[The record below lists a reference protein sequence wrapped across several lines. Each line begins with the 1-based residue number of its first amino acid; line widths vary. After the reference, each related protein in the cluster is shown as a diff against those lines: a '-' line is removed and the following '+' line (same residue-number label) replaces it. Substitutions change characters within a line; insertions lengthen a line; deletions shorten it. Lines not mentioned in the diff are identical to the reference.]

1 MLISTFGGD
10 KIRKD
15 KILTNA
21 IYSLDKLILEFEMS
35 GENAQ
40 RLMDVYSFNSK
51 PYTHVESWF
60 SNKLSVCR
68 YNYRFLLK
76 DGNSFYIGFC
86 PNWRKSNRYTT
97 YGRIEFNPS
106 KVCLDSEFM
115 FLYGQLL
122 SFIPR
127 FRLRPVRFDLAIDL
141 PVARDKVYLL
151 KDRRLYEEYSY
162 SAINKTQYLG
172 VRNNHGRVKVYN
184 KALEQKLDIDL
195 TRIEVTIDWEK
206 STYGEVEKILPNLYI
221 LDNFQFSMGLSGT
234 DKVILVAVMSDMTL
248 LSELGRT
255 KKEKIKSYLREI
267 EYNLTLDYD
276 KYNNVLQQIK
286 KIIE

>member
-1 MLISTFGGD
+1 MI
-10 KIRKD
+10 KIRD
-15 KILTNA
+15 KILINTV
-21 IYSLDKLILEFEMS
+21 YSLDKLILEFEIR

-40 RLMDVYSFNSK
+40 RLMDVYSFN
-51 PYTHVESWF
+51 PHVESWC

-68 YNYRFLLK
+68 YNYRFKLK
-76 DGNSFYIGFC
+76 DDNSFYIGFS
-86 PNWRKSNRYTT
+86 PNWKKVNRFTT
-97 YGRIEFNPS
+97 SGRIEFNPS

-122 SFIPR
+122 TFIPR

-141 PVARDKVYLL
+141 PVARDRVYLL
-151 KDRRLYEEYSY
+151 KDQRLYEEYSY

-195 TRIEVTIDWEK
+195 TRIEITIDYDK
-206 STYGEVEKILPNLYI
+206 STYGEVEKILPRLYI
-221 LDNFQFSMGLSGT
+221 LDNFQLSIDISGT
-234 DKVILVAVMSDMTL
+234 DKVILVAVMNDMTL
-248 LSELGRT
+248 LNELGRT

-267 EYNLTLDYD
+267 EYNLTLEYE
-276 KYNNVLQQIK
+276 KYNNVLQQIRK
-286 KIIE
+286 LIE

>member
-1 MLISTFGGD
+1 MN
-10 KIRKD
+10 KIKRN
-15 KILTNA
+15 KILADTL
-21 IYSLDKLILEFEMS
+21 YSLDKLILEFEMR
-35 GENAQ
+35 GEDAQ
-40 RLMDVYSFNSK
+40 RLMDVYSLNS
-51 PYTHVESWF
+51 HVESWF

-86 PNWRKSNRYTT
+86 PNWRKLNSYTS

-151 KDRRLYEEYSY
+151 KDNRLYEEYSY

-195 TRIEVTIDWEK
+195 TRIEITIDYDK
-206 STYGEVEKILPNLYI
+206 STFEEVKKILPSLYI
-221 LDNFQFSMGLSGT
+221 LDSFQFPIGLSGT
-234 DKVILVAVMSDMTL
+234 DKVILVAVMNDMTL
-248 LSELGRT
+248 LNELGRT
-255 KKEKIKSYLREI
+255 KKAKIKSYL
-267 EYNLTLDYD
+267 EYAQFNLALEYD
-276 KYNNVLQQIK
+276 KYNNVLQQIQELIK
-286 KIIE
+286 

>member
-1 MLISTFGGD
+1 MKKIKRDKLLI
-10 KIRKD
+10 
-15 KILTNA
+15 NA
-21 IYSLDKLILEFEMS
+21 IYSLDKLILEFEMR

-40 RLMDVYSFNSK
+40 RLMDAYSFN
-51 PYTHVESWF
+51 PHVESWC

-68 YNYRFLLK
+68 YNYRFKLK
-76 DGNSFYIGFC
+76 DGNSFYVGFS
-86 PNWRKSNRYTT
+86 PNWKKVNHYTAC
-97 YGRIEFNPS
+97 GRIEFNPS

-122 SFIPR
+122 TFVPR
-127 FRLRPVRFDLAIDL
+127 YCLRPVRFDLAVDL

-151 KDRRLYEEYSY
+151 KDKRLYEEYSY
-162 SAINKTQYLG
+162 SIINRTQYLG

-195 TRIEVTIDWEK
+195 TRIEITIDYDK
-206 STYGEVEKILPNLYI
+206 STYGEVEKILPSLYI
-221 LDNFQFSMGLSGT
+221 LDSFQFSVDISGT
-234 DKVILVAVMSDMTL
+234 DKVILIAIMNDMTL
-248 LSELGRT
+248 LNELGRT

-267 EYNLTLDYD
+267 EYNLILEYE

>member
-1 MLISTFGGD
+1 M
-10 KIRKD
+10 KKVKRN
-15 KILTNA
+15 KILTDTL
-21 IYSLDKLILEFEMS
+21 YSLDKLILEFEMR
-35 GENAQ
+35 GEDAQ
-40 RLMDVYSFNSK
+40 RLMDVYSLNS
-51 PYTHVESWF
+51 HVESWF

-86 PNWRKSNRYTT
+86 PNWRKANRYTS

-127 FRLRPVRFDLAIDL
+127 FRLYPVRFDLAIDL
-141 PVARDKVYLL
+141 PIARDKVYLL

-172 VRNNHGRVKVYN
+172 VRNSHGRVKVYN

-195 TRIEVTIDWEK
+195 TRIEITIDWDK
-206 STYGEVEKILPNLYI
+206 STYGEVEKILPSIYI
-221 LDNFQFSMGLSGT
+221 LDNYQFSVDINGT
-234 DKVILVAVMSDMTL
+234 DKVILIAVMNDMSL
-248 LSELGRT
+248 INELGRK
-255 KKEKIKSYLREI
+255 KKEKIKSYLK
-267 EYNLTLDYD
+267 YAQFNLTLDYD
-276 KYNNVLQQIK
+276 KYNNVLQQIQEL
-286 KIIE
+286 IE

>member
-1 MLISTFGGD
+1 MK
-10 KIRKD
+10 KIKRN
-15 KILTNA
+15 KILTDTL
-21 IYSLDKLILEFEMS
+21 YSLDKLILEFEMR

-40 RLMDVYSFNSK
+40 RLMDVYSFN
-51 PYTHVESWF
+51 PHVESWN

-86 PNWRKSNRYTT
+86 PNWRKPNRYTS

-106 KVCLDSEFM
+106 KVCLDTEFM

-141 PVARDKVYLL
+141 PIARDKVYLL
-151 KDRRLYEEYSY
+151 KDKRLYEEYSY
-162 SAINKTQYLG
+162 SVLNKTQYLG

-184 KALEQKLDIDL
+184 KALEQQLDIDL
-195 TRIEVTIDWEK
+195 TRIEITIDYDR
-206 STYGEVEKILPNLYI
+206 STIEEVKKILPSIYI
-221 LDNFQFSMGLSGT
+221 LDNFQFSIGLNGS
-234 DKVILVAVMSDMTL
+234 DKVMLIAVMNDMSL
-248 LSELGRT
+248 LSELGRK

-267 EYNLTLDYD
+267 EYSLALDCE
-276 KYNNVLQQIK
+276 KYNNVLDQIR